1 MTLNNKNDKHLFEFD
16 FSDLDNG
23 ISIYDATDVFNAEKC
38 VVGIDLANDDDFTEE
53 NYFCC
58 DDDYLNS
65 EIPNFNQKEDCS
77 TCYHNC
83 NGFCLAKGLE
93 VKYEEQYLTD
103 CWLYRDSI
111 TMRASSDFQD
121 DYDKSYDSFD

>member
-1 MTLNNKNDKHLFEFD
+1 MSKGKDDKHLFKFD

-23 ISIYDATDVFNAEKC
+23 ISIYDATDIFNTEEC
-38 VVGIDLANDDDFTEE
+38 MIGIDFANGNDFAVEHPF
-53 NYFCC
+53 YC
-58 DDDYLNS
+58 DDDCLNS
-65 EIPNFNQKEDCS
+65 EIPDFNQKEDCS

-83 NGFCLAKGLE
+83 NGFCLAKGFE
-93 VKYEEQYLTD
+93 VKYEEQYLND

-121 DYDKSYDSFD
+121 DYDKTNNSFD